1 MRKFKSI
8 LLAASAVILGFS
20 MGACDDDDT
29 TVVNEV
35 VVPAT
40 GLNVPVAGQEWSFD
54 VTSSVRPTVSA
65 DAPWIII
72 ADPVA
77 AENNVY
83 KLNFTIEPN
92 TDKDGNVLAPRT
104 ATIAVSAFNAA
115 KFITVTQEG
124 KLDYNLNYGDL
135 PMQSSAA
142 EIAAKMGVAVNLG
155 NSLESVNIDE
165 KTGEITF
172 AGETAWGNPIVN
184 QAYIAG
190 IKAMG
195 FDAVRIPCAWY
206 AHYEKVKDVMGNDSV
221 TTTIDPAWMARVK
234 EVVSYCIDNDLYVVL
249 NDHYDVGWI
258 EDRFEEGYRSSLA
271 EQLADMW
278 TQIATEFNPFD
289 EHLVFAGL
297 NEPGMNGTMTPVALE
312 ALTKYEQVF
321 IDAVR
326 ATGGNNATRTLV
338 VQGPQTNIDATV
350 DASYVMPVDPVAD
363 RLMVEIHFYDPY
375 QFCLMEEDADWGKT
389 WWYYGADNHV
399 AGSDHN
405 NGSYGDEAY
414 IAGQFK
420 KMHDKFVANGIPVI
434 VGEYGPMIR
443 TADKYKNKNTYPGID
458 DAKHA
463 ASRAYWNEVVTR
475 AALQNGCVP
484 FYWEI
489 GGDEGHGDINRYN
502 GQPINAYAIDGIM
515 RGKL

>member
-8 LLAASAVILGFS
+8 LLAASAVALGFT

-35 VVPAT
+35 SVPAT
-40 GLNVPVAGQEWSFD
+40 ELAVPVAGQEWSID

-65 DAPWIII
+65 DAAWIVI
-72 ADPVA
+72 AEPEA
-77 AENNVY
+77 AGNNVY
-83 KLNFTIEPN
+83 KLNFKIESN

-115 KFITVTQEG
+115 KFISVSQDG
-124 KLDYNLNYGDL
+124 KIDYNLNYGDL
-135 PMQSSAA
+135 PMQSTAA
-142 EIAAKMGVAVNLG
+142 EIAAKMGVAVNIG
-155 NSLESVNIDE
+155 NTLEAPD
-165 KTGEITF
+165 
-172 AGETAWGNPIVN
+172 GETAWGNPMVN

-195 FDAVRIPCAWY
+195 FNAVRIPCSWVS
-206 AHYEKVKDVMGNDSV
+206 HYEKVKDFMDNDSV
-221 TTTIDPAWMARVK
+221 TTTIDPKWMARVK

-249 NDHYDVGWI
+249 NDHWDKGWI
-258 EDRFEEGYRSSLA
+258 ENTLDQGYHSSLA
-271 EQLADMW
+271 NQLADLW
-278 TQIATEFNPFD
+278 TQIANEFKPFD

-297 NEPGMNGTMTPVALE
+297 NEPGVDGEITPAALE

-363 RLMVEIHFYDPY
+363 RLMVEVHFYDPY
-375 QFCLMEEDADWGKT
+375 NFCLMEDDADWGKT
-389 WWYYGADNHV
+389 WWYYGSENHV

-405 NGSYGDEAY
+405 NTGSYGSEAF

-420 KMHDKFVANGIPVI
+420 KMHDKFVANGFPVI
-434 VGEYGPMIR
+434 VGEYGTSIR
-443 TADKYKNKNTYPGID
+443 TADKYAGID

-475 AALQNGCVP
+475 EALKNGCVP

-489 GGDEGHGDINRYN
+489 GQDINRNN
-502 GQPINAYAIDGIM
+502 GQPLNAYAIDGIM
-515 RGKL
+515 RGKQL